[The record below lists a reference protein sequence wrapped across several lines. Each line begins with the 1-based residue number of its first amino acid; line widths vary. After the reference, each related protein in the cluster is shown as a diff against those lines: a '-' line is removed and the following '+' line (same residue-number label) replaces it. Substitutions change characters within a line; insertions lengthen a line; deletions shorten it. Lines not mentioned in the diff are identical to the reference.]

1 MVGHDW
7 PTMTGGASRAGEDA
21 LANSRLPRPNAF
33 HSNAEQAQPG
43 VHSGRVISPGLR
55 PASLAAPLY
64 SGMGV
69 GEVGCVRRGH
79 SRRFAFQ
86 TWPCSFRALCTS
98 HSDTC
103 TPCSAERRVRN

>member
-79 SRRFAFQ
+79 
-86 TWPCSFRALCTS
+86 
-98 HSDTC
+98 
-103 TPCSAERRVRN
+103 